1 MMPDVVGSLKSASW
15 APDFLRHL
23 AREEVDEAL
32 QIANKAVDQAKDP
45 SAKATGY
52 GAVARAQL
60 LSRELLKAVEA
71 AENGVEAAK
80 KADAL
85 TQATAQQV
93 AAKAY
98 LATFRMSEAAAAADA
113 AVSVAPGPAQAAAL
127 TTHAQVCL
135 ARDKKQEALK
145 VARQAVSLFKE
156 SKDQQGEA
164 AAGEVV
170 VRGCLAA
177 KKGSEALRAANEV
190 LAIYQGS
197 GSDAECSALLL
208 LATTKQALGESNEA
222 QDIAQKAV
230 EIFEKKGDRQMQGI
244 TLKQLA
250 DICLAGGH
258 NIDGW
263 QYTREALE
271 CFREAKHRR
280 GEASTICQ
288 IAAAHVENGVFEEAL
303 RIAEEGVAMCRES
316 NDRPQLGATL
326 NVIANAHVGQLRFA
340 RSDQQEQQMNWKA
353 RLAGKEALAIL
364 QSVGDRVGEAN
375 ALKSLASAFLNYG
388 NAAEA
393 RSKAKQAVDIGK
405 EIGSKQIEGENLL
418 LVAQTK
424 IHENKEEGARLAR
437 LSEKLLRE
445 AGVASG
451 ARNAGDVHDFI
462 RGYGVAPKEA
472 KKKGPS
478 QPADLK
484 TDIVV
489 DMEDAKHRLAYFHG
503 FTARSVRPRS

>member
-1 MMPDVVGSLKSASW
+1 MMMPDIDGSLKSASW
-15 APDFLRHL
+15 ASDFLRHL
-23 AREEVDEAL
+23 AREEVDQAL
-32 QIANKAVDQAKDP
+32 QIANKALEAARDAG
-45 SAKATGY
+45 AKANAL
-52 GAVARAQL
+52 GALARAQL
-60 LSRELLKAVEA
+60 LGRELLKAVEA
-71 AENGVEAAK
+71 AEQGVEAAK

-85 TQATAQQV
+85 TQATAHQI

-98 LATFRMSEAAAAADA
+98 LATFKVPEATAAADA
-113 AVSVAPGPAQAAAL
+113 AVAVAQGKAEAAAL

-145 VARQAVSLFKE
+145 VARQAVALFKE
-156 SKDQQGEA
+156 GKDQQGEA

-197 GSDAECSALLL
+197 GEGESCALLL
-208 LATTKQALGESNEA
+208 LAKTKQALGESSEA
-222 QDIAQKAV
+222 QELAQKAV
-230 EIFEKKGDRQMQGI
+230 DIFEKKGDRQMQGV

-271 CFREAKHRR
+271 CFREAGHQR
-280 GEASTICQ
+280 GEASTLCQ

-303 RIAEEGVAMCRES
+303 RIAEEGVAMCRERS
-316 NDRPQLGATL
+316 DRPQLGATL
-326 NVIANAHVGQLRFA
+326 NVIATAHVGQLRFA

-375 ALKSLASAFLNYG
+375 ALKNLASAFLNYG
-388 NAAEA
+388 NVSEA
-393 RSKAKQAVDIGK
+393 RFKAKQAVEIGK
-405 EIGSKQIEGENLL
+405 EIGNKQIEGENLL

-424 IHENKEEGARLAR
+424 IIENKEEGARLAR

-445 AGVASG
+445 AGVASA

-462 RGYGVAPKEA
+462 RSYGSAPKEA
-472 KKKGPS
+472 KKKGVA
-478 QPADLK
+478 QPVDLK
-484 TDIVV
+484 TDITL

-503 FTARSVRPRS
+503 FTARAVRPRS